1 MAGIFILILLS
12 FALFY
17 FLTRTIWVRIIK
29 DENFKIEIHLPLL
42 SLHFTNESR
51 KKSNKKTGRKIN
63 FIDYYRIIT
72 DIVEKT
78 KNCDVVIDRI
88 TLPIKPEK
96 FSTSTLLLPMGQRAL
111 ICSVVTYLG
120 SKIRSLT
127 VQDNAITLSPDI
139 QKLHFYLTVKLR
151 LFQMIYTILFIRSR
165 LKHEKRG

>member
-51 KKSNKKTGRKIN
+51 KKSNKKTCRKIN

-78 KNCDVVIDRI
+78 KNSEKDILSFSRTSCTLLFHLALQVVI
-88 TLPIKPEK
+88 
-96 FSTSTLLLPMGQRAL
+96 
-111 ICSVVTYLG
+111 V
-120 SKIRSLT
+120 
-127 VQDNAITLSPDI
+127 AITL
-139 QKLHFYLTVKLR
+139 V
-151 LFQMIYTILFIRSR
+151 
-165 LKHEKRG
+165 KRGCQLQTNEVTQYMHVVTSQIWILTFTFSIQQFIK

>member
-17 FLTRTIWVRIIK
+17 FLTRTVWIRIIK

-42 SLHFTNESR
+42 SLNFTNISS
-51 KKSNKKTGRKIN
+51 KKSNKKTGSKIN
-63 FIDYYRIIT
+63 FINYFRIIT
-72 DIVEKT
+72 DIIEKT
-78 KNCDVVIDRI
+78 KNCDLVINRI

-120 SKIRSLT
+120 SQTRSLT

-151 LFQMIYTILFIRSR
+151 LFQMIYTILFM
-165 LKHEKRG
+165 KKG